1 MKDPFNTFID
11 DSVYTTK
18 LDYYN
23 LMFKTKRIFFQYLE
37 QGKSLEDFKKRTE
50 KIWEGIDHSYMAQRI
65 KELQDMI
72 EARDLLDREIL
83 NPDAKYK
90 EVYELAKERDYIS
103 KEKGYKKNVD
113 RYYKEKIKTVEK
125 EYIDKKAYL
134 SELVEVYDKYQA
146 TIPYYNK
153 NGTIHSW
160 HNIADYNSMLFNTNL
175 NRAGWNRTLY
185 DANLLEENL
194 LYLPAHT
201 FACPLCMPYQ
211 GKVYSKN
218 GTSGRTPD
226 GVEYQPK
233 EVAIE
238 GGVGHPNCKHQ
249 WLIYWDKDQIQ
260 KNDYNNEEWEDKYKK
275 KQKARAIKLQ
285 VDKLENDKA
294 IYKKMG
300 NQEMVDKTD
309 AKLKKLNEKY
319 KEIKSSYK

>member
-65 KELQDMI
+65 TELQDMI

-134 SELVEVYDKYQA
+134 SELVEEYDKKKEE
-146 TIPYYNK
+146 YN
-153 NGTIHSW
+153 T
-160 HNIADYNSMLFNTNL
+160 
-175 NRAGWNRTLY
+175 
-185 DANLLEENL
+185 
-194 LYLPAHT
+194 
-201 FACPLCMPYQ
+201 
-211 GKVYSKN
+211 
-218 GTSGRTPD
+218 
-226 GVEYQPK
+226 EY
-233 EVAIE
+233 EFEI
-238 GGVGHPNCKHQ
+238 N
-249 WLIYWDKDQIQ
+249 KDTKIVF
-260 KNDYNNEEWEDKYKK
+260 NNEETT
-275 KQKARAIKLQ
+275 A
-285 VDKLENDKA
+285 DKLK
-294 IYKKMG
+294 I
-300 NQEMVDKTD
+300 NQKVTITSSDVMLPSEP
-309 AKLKKLNEKY
+309 AKLTNVKKIVILND
-319 KEIKSSYK
+319 